1 MTKQKKQSRLDHLG
15 ESLSELHGEF
25 EMHKHEFSMGIMIL
39 ITSLPVGK
47 QQAKEEKKKKKCQA
61 EPTNQ
66 SLGCICKPK
75 GQAGHAGGYKLIDAL
90 GLSEKK
96 YKYNVLL
103 DLMHK
108 LTYQYLDTSHLLAH
122 QTDKLLVKKV
132 IRKAQS
138 ELDIL
143 MHCEGGWGAHDLIPQ
158 RMRVKSD
165 DEDGNNDND
174 DMNRPIK
181 GSKVHRHPQKKRKRV
196 ELDDE
201 DGNDNDD
208 MNRPIKGSKVHRH
221 PQKKRKRVELDDED
235 SNDNDDNVNR
245 PIKSSKVHKHPQKKR
260 KRVKLD
266 NEDDNDNNDDNVNR
280 PIKDS
285 KVHKCPQKKQ
295 VKLDDDDDDDDD
307 DNDNDDNQGDI
318 DYNDTKDEDNLEEED
333 DHRNKKAHQ
342 QIKGSQKKRNA
353 ELDSKDIC
361 PKVHSK
367 GDKTC
372 QHMEGNQK
380 KRKRN
385 RHADESDV
393 DDGSQMQRPANEAWT
408 AETQELVGNG
418 SHTERLA
425 NKAWT
430 AKTQE
435 SVGDGSH
442 MHRLANEAQTAEKW
456 VRFAQKPVDSFI
468 FFSVLSA
475 LTFTQ
480 HGSCKKRR
488 DDASL
493 GPQDLTEDNED
504 NEAVQSSLVSVV
516 TQEDFP
522 TQCPGI
528 YCKDKIPSELSKDLH
543 AVLQKYVTITR
554 KQGEHNFK
562 IVQLRIQ
569 ICIMVRK
576 EYQRVEQLKI
586 AAKKGWPI
594 STIDFKKIPGHI
606 VKLQDQLH
614 LIVYN
619 KSFHEQQDAWK
630 SFEAD
635 LGADGWTLVMF
646 AQMQN
651 SVLTSRSAT
660 LDHAHGGYYGMKGS
674 AIIQHTLIGLFP
686 VSSELAAALQ
696 PLSHTQFMTYFLV
709 PHIAAL
715 LIAEDYG
722 YMMVTRGCKIMVNS
736 SDAGALMHPED
747 DHDAKLEEIFQRN
760 IITFQLKQLEILT
773 CEVDSTQDAAQA
785 LLELQ
790 GQPQPHPRVQL
801 VMLGDGS
808 NETTDKS

>member
-1 MTKQKKQSRLDHLG
+1 
-15 ESLSELHGEF
+15 
-25 EMHKHEFSMGIMIL
+25 
-39 ITSLPVGK
+39 
-47 QQAKEEKKKKKCQA
+47 
-61 EPTNQ
+61 
-66 SLGCICKPK
+66 
-75 GQAGHAGGYKLIDAL
+75 
-90 GLSEKK
+90 
-96 YKYNVLL
+96 
-103 DLMHK
+103 
-108 LTYQYLDTSHLLAH
+108 
-122 QTDKLLVKKV
+122 
-132 IRKAQS
+132 
-138 ELDIL
+138 
-143 MHCEGGWGAHDLIPQ
+143 
-158 RMRVKSD
+158 
-165 DEDGNNDND
+165 
-174 DMNRPIK
+174 
-181 GSKVHRHPQKKRKRV
+181 
-196 ELDDE
+196 
-201 DGNDNDD
+201 
-208 MNRPIKGSKVHRH
+208 
-221 PQKKRKRVELDDED
+221 
-235 SNDNDDNVNR
+235 
-245 PIKSSKVHKHPQKKR
+245 
-260 KRVKLD
+260 
-266 NEDDNDNNDDNVNR
+266 
-280 PIKDS
+280 
-285 KVHKCPQKKQ
+285 
-295 VKLDDDDDDDDD
+295 
-307 DNDNDDNQGDI
+307 
-318 DYNDTKDEDNLEEED
+318 
-333 DHRNKKAHQ
+333 
-342 QIKGSQKKRNA
+342 
-353 ELDSKDIC
+353 
-361 PKVHSK
+361 
-367 GDKTC
+367 
-372 QHMEGNQK
+372 MEGNQK

-393 DDGSQMQRPANEAWT
+393 DNGSQMQRPANEAWT
-408 AETQELVGNG
+408 TETQELVGNG
-418 SHTERLA
+418 SHTQRLA

-456 VRFAQKPVDSFI
+456 VRFAQKPVDSELHAKI
-468 FFSVLSA
+468 STA
-475 LTFTQ
+475 IC

-543 AVLQKYVTITR
+543 SL
-554 KQGEHNFK
+554 G
-562 IVQLRIQ
+562 IQ

-635 LGADGWTLVMF
+635 LGADGWTLAMF

-660 LDHAHGGYYGMKGS
+660 PDHAHGGYYGMKGS

-696 PLSHTQFMTYFLV
+696 PLLHTQFMTYFLV

-722 YMMVTRGCKIMVNS
+722 YMMVTRGCKIMVDS
-736 SDAGALMHPED
+736 SDAGALIHPED

-773 CEVDSTQDAAQA
+773 CKVDSTQDAAQA

-790 GQPQPHPRVQL
+790 GQVKKAFCVP
-801 VMLGDGS
+801 
-808 NETTDKS
+808 